1 MKQPSARGA
10 RAMIARS
17 WRWRIVAV
25 AASALML
32 GSTTSC
38 GVATPD
44 APAWLHVIVVE
55 SFLADITR
63 AIAGPHVAVEALIPV
78 GADPHAFEPTP
89 ADARRVADS
98 DLLIA
103 NGAGFDTLII
113 GQLVGGAPAIPVIEA
128 AAGLELRQTSAGSAD
143 AEGIENDP
151 HLWLDPLNVIGY
163 VENIRAGLSEFDPQH
178 ASGFA
183 ANAESYTSQLTML
196 DEWIRYQVQT
206 VPADRRLLVTNH
218 ESLGYF
224 AARYGFAIVGAVIPS
239 VSTSASPSAMEL
251 TALVSTIRAAH
262 VPAIFLETGAD
273 PRLATQLAQEAGV
286 RVVADLYTESL
297 SPPDGPA
304 PTYLDMMRH
313 NTLAIVTALGA
324 P

>member
-1 MKQPSARGA
+1 MKPPRLRGA
-10 RAMIARS
+10 RATIAES
-17 WRWRIVAV
+17 WRWRFLAVAV
-25 AASALML
+25 SALTV
-32 GSTTSC
+32 GSTSSC
-38 GVATPD
+38 RVATPE
-44 APAWLHVIVVE
+44 ATAGLHVIVVE

-63 AIAGPHVAVEALIPV
+63 AIAGPHVAVEALIPL

-128 AAGLELRQTSAGSAD
+128 AAGLELRPTSAGSAD
-143 AEGIENDP
+143 AEATENDP
-151 HLWLDPLNVIGY
+151 HLWLDPINVIGY
-163 VENIRAGLSEFDPQH
+163 VENIRAGLSDFDPQH
-178 ASGFA
+178 ASDFA
-183 ANAESYTSQLTML
+183 ANAETYTAQLMTL
-196 DEWIRYQVQT
+196 DEWIRDKVQT

-239 VSTSASPSAMEL
+239 VSTSASPSAKEL
-251 TALVSTIRAAH
+251 TALVGAIRDAH

-286 RVVADLYTESL
+286 RVVSDLYTESL